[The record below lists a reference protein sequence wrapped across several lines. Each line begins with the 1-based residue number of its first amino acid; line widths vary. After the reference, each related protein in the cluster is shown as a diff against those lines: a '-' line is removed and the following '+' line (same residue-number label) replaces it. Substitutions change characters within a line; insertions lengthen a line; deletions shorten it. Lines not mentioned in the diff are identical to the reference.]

1 VRVSDIRQAPGG
13 FAPIGPE
20 PFGPGDVVPPP
31 PGHAARAVAATFGI
45 ALGVLAVAAV
55 LLYLISAL
63 GTAGVAISAVAAL
76 IPFVIVLLTI
86 RWIDRWEPEPRPAL
100 VFAVL
105 WGAGVAVSVA
115 LIFDLGVQIALA
127 AVGGRPDDFL
137 QAAVQAPIV
146 EESAKGFGVLL
157 LFWVNRR
164 HFDGPVDG
172 IVYAA
177 SVAAGFAFTENILYF
192 GRTLV
197 ESGLGPQFVFTFI
210 VRGVFSPFAHLLFTA
225 CTGYAIGKAAER
237 GGGALAGLG
246 AYVLGLIPAALLH
259 ALWNGGLALA
269 RSTVEYY
276 LFIEVPIFLGALTVV
291 LVVRARERGITRA
304 RLGEYAEAGWFT
316 PQEVALVSTPTG
328 RRQAMRWADA
338 QRDPRTKR
346 TAMKRLIGD
355 ATRLG
360 HARQRLLRGRAT
372 IGRTPDE
379 QELLARIVADR
390 RVLTS

>member
-1 VRVSDIRQAPGG
+1 MTDIRQAPVAL
-13 FAPIGPE
+13 APIGP
-20 PFGPGDVVPPP
+20 GTHT
-31 PGHAARAVAATFGI
+31 PGHAARGVAAALGI
-45 ALGVLAVAAV
+45 ALGVVAVAAV
-55 LLYLISAL
+55 LLYLVSAL
-63 GTAGVAISAVAAL
+63 GTTGVVIAGVAAL
-76 IPFVIVLLTI
+76 VPFVLVLLTI

-105 WGAGVAVSVA
+105 WGAGVAVAVA
-115 LIFDLGVQIALA
+115 LIFDLGVQIVLSVAGGAPNDLVQ
-127 AVGGRPDDFL
+127 AV
-137 QAAVQAPIV
+137 VQAPLV

-197 ESGLGPQFVFTFI
+197 ESGLGPEFVFTFV
-210 VRGVFSPFAHLLFTA
+210 VRGIFSPFAHVLFTS

-237 GGGALAGLG
+237 GGGAGAGLG
-246 AYVLGLIPAALLH
+246 AYVLGLIPAAILH
-259 ALWNGGLALA
+259 ALWNGGLSLA
-269 RSTVEYY
+269 ANTIEYY
-276 LFIEVPIFLGALTVV
+276 LFVEFPIFVGAVAVV
-291 LVVRARERGITRA
+291 LVVRARERTITRA
-304 RLGEYAEAGWFT
+304 RLAEYADAGWFT
-316 PQEVALVSTPTG
+316 PQEVALISTPGG

-338 QRDPRTKR
+338 QRDPRDKKA
-346 TAMKRLIGD
+346 AMNRLIRD

-360 HARQRLLRGRAT
+360 HARQRLLNGRAS

-379 QELLARIVADR
+379 QELLGRIIADR
-390 RVLTS
+390 RILTS

>member
-1 VRVSDIRQAPGG
+1 MSQIQQAPAG

-20 PFGPGDVVPPP
+20 THA

-45 ALGVLAVAAV
+45 ALGVVAVAAV

-63 GTAGVAISAVAAL
+63 GSAGVVVSAIAAL
-76 IPFVIVLLTI
+76 VPLAAVLLTI
-86 RWIDRWEPEPRPAL
+86 RWVDRWEPEPRPAL

-105 WGAGVAVSVA
+105 WGAGVAVAVA

-127 AVGGRPDDFL
+127 ATGGRPDDL
-137 QAAVQAPIV
+137 VQAVVQAPIV
-146 EESAKGFGVLL
+146 EEGAKGFGVLL

-192 GRTLV
+192 GRVLV
-197 ESGLGPQFVFTFI
+197 EQGLGPAFVFTFV
-210 VRGVFSPFAHLLFTA
+210 VRGIFSPFAHVLFTA
-225 CTGYAIGKAAER
+225 CTGYALGKAAER
-237 GGGALAGLG
+237 GGGAGAGLI
-246 AYVLGLIPAALLH
+246 AYVLGVIPAAILH
-259 ALWNGGLALA
+259 ALWNGGLSLA

-276 LFIEVPIFLGALTVV
+276 LFVEVPIFLAAVAVVLTV
-291 LVVRARERGITRA
+291 RSRERAITRA
-304 RLGEYAEAGWFT
+304 RLGEYADAGWFT
-316 PQEVALVSTPTG
+316 PQEVALIATTGG

-338 QRDPRTKR
+338 QRDPRAKR
-346 TAMKRLIGD
+346 TAMTRLIRD

-360 HARQRLLRGRAT
+360 HARQRLVRGRAS

-390 RVLTS
+390 RILTS

>member
-1 VRVSDIRQAPGG
+1 MSQIQQAPAG

-20 PFGPGDVVPPP
+20 SHA
-31 PGHAARAVAATFGI
+31 PGHATRAVAAAFGI
-45 ALGVLAVAAV
+45 ALGVVAVAAV
-55 LLYLISAL
+55 LLYLISTL
-63 GTAGVAISAVAAL
+63 GSAGVVVSAIAAL
-76 IPFVIVLLTI
+76 VPLIAVLLTI
-86 RWIDRWEPEPRPAL
+86 RWVDRWEPEPRPAL

-105 WGAGVAVSVA
+105 WGAGVAVAVA

-127 AVGGRPDDFL
+127 ATGGRPDDLL
-137 QAAVQAPIV
+137 QAVVQAPIV
-146 EESAKGFGVLL
+146 EEGAKGFGVLL

-192 GRTLV
+192 GRVLV
-197 ESGLGPQFVFTFI
+197 EQGLGPSFVFTFV
-210 VRGVFSPFAHLLFTA
+210 VRGIFSPFAHVLFTS
-225 CTGYAIGKAAER
+225 CTGYALGKAAER
-237 GGGALAGLG
+237 GGGAGSGLV
-246 AYVLGLIPAALLH
+246 AYVVGLIPAAILH
-259 ALWNGGLALA
+259 ALWNGGLSLA

-276 LFIEVPIFLGALTVV
+276 LFVEVPIFLAAVAVVLTV
-291 LVVRARERGITRA
+291 RSRERAITRA
-304 RLGEYAEAGWFT
+304 RLGEYADAGWFT
-316 PQEVALVSTPTG
+316 PQEVALIATTGG

-338 QRDPRTKR
+338 QRDPRAKR
-346 TAMKRLIGD
+346 TAMTRLIRD

-360 HARQRLLRGRAT
+360 HARQRLVRGRAS

-390 RVLTS
+390 RILTS

>member
-1 VRVSDIRQAPGG
+1 MEDPVTDIRQAPVGL
-13 FAPIGPE
+13 APIAP
-20 PFGPGDVVPPP
+20 DTRA
-31 PGHAARAVAATFGI
+31 PGHAARAVAAAVGI
-45 ALGVLAVAAV
+45 AFGVVAVAVV

-63 GTAGVAISAVAAL
+63 GTTGVAIAAVAAL
-76 IPFVIVLLTI
+76 IPFVLVLMTI
-86 RWIDRWEPEPRPAL
+86 RWVDRWEPEPRAAL

-115 LIFDLGVQIALA
+115 LLFDLGVQIA
-127 AVGGRPDDFL
+127 VGVTGGRPDDFV
-137 QAAVQAPIV
+137 QSVVQAPLV
-146 EESAKGFGVLL
+146 EEGAKGFGVLL

-192 GRTLV
+192 GRVLV
-197 ESGLGPQFVFTFI
+197 ENGIGAEFVFTFV
-210 VRGVFSPFAHLLFTA
+210 VRGIFSPFAHVLFTS

-237 GGGALAGLG
+237 GGSAGAGFG
-246 AYVLGLIPAALLH
+246 AYLLGLIPAVLLH
-259 ALWNGGLALA
+259 ALWNGGLSLA
-269 RSTVEYY
+269 ADTAEYY
-276 LFIEVPIFLGALTVV
+276 LFVEVPIFLGAVAVV

-304 RLGEYAEAGWFT
+304 RLAEYASAGWFT
-316 PQEVALVSTPTG
+316 QQEVALISTPGG

-338 QRDPRTKR
+338 QRDPRDKKA
-346 TAMKRLIGD
+346 AMNRLIRD

-360 HARQRLLRGRAT
+360 HARQRLMKGRAS

-379 QELLARIVADR
+379 QELLGRIVADR
-390 RVLTS
+390 RILTA

>member
-1 VRVSDIRQAPGG
+1 MSVTDIRQAPVGL
-13 FAPIGPE
+13 APIGPE
-20 PFGPGDVVPPP
+20 AHA

-55 LLYLISAL
+55 LLYLLSAI
-63 GTAGVAISAVAAL
+63 GTAGVTIAAVAAL
-76 IPFVIVLLTI
+76 IPFAVVLLTI

-105 WGAGVAVSVA
+105 WGAGVAVAVA
-115 LIFDLGVQIALA
+115 LLFDLGVQIALA
-127 AVGGRPDDFL
+127 AGGGRPDDLL
-137 QAAVQAPIV
+137 QAVVQAPLV

-177 SVAAGFAFTENILYF
+177 SVAAGFAFSENILYF

-197 ESGLGPQFVFTFI
+197 ESGVGPEFAFTFV
-210 VRGVFSPFAHLLFTA
+210 VRGIFSPFAHLLFTS

-237 GGGALAGLG
+237 GGGAAAGLG
-246 AYVLGLIPAALLH
+246 AFVLGLIPAVLLH
-259 ALWNGGLALA
+259 ALWNGGLSLA
-269 RSTVEYY
+269 SDTIEYY
-276 LFIEVPIFLGALTVV
+276 LLVEVPIFLGALTVV
-291 LVVRARERGITRA
+291 LVVRSRERTITRA
-304 RLGEYAEAGWFT
+304 RLQEYAEAGWFT
-316 PQEVALVSTPTG
+316 PQEVALISTPGG
-328 RRQAMRWADA
+328 RRQAMRWAAA
-338 QRDPRTKR
+338 QRDPRGKKA
-346 TAMKRLIGD
+346 AMNRLIRD

-360 HARQRLLRGRAT
+360 HARQRLVRGRAT

-390 RVLTS
+390 GVLTTA